1 MAEGEKK
8 QSGAHILELYEL
20 NFLFNLSY
28 LDYVYSFLT
37 GSLDTAFRESACT
50 SLVPTGE
57 IHARGLFKHAQTS
70 GSS

>member
-20 NFLFNLSY
+20 NFLLTYY

-37 GSLDTAFRESACT
+37 GSLDTALRESACT